1 MNNDYSEKKFV
12 NHVAV
17 IGHTIVG
24 VVLVAA
30 YALEVLKGSRD
41 VWYYLFFVALC
52 MGPVIA
58 EHVLYRRNPENSLI
72 RHVIGVS
79 YGVLYM
85 FVIFTT
91 NSITP
96 FSYAFPMFMVVILYL
111 DVRACSII
119 GICATLGNVAQITYH
134 ALTVGYAPAEVPDVE
149 IRIAAM
155 VITSFFMVY
164 ATVALKKVNLEKLGQ
179 IERKTEEATALS
191 DNVLQVSG
199 GMISGIEEVSD
210 KVSQLGES
218 MERIHSYMGEVSTGS
233 TETAES
239 IQQQMIKTEQIQQQI
254 VRVKNAAEEIEEN
267 MKETSRKIDD
277 GKEQM
282 AALSVQMEKSMGANR
297 QVLEQMKA
305 LSEYT
310 SQMNTIIETIT
321 SIANSTGM
329 LALNAS
335 IEAARA
341 GEAGRGFAVVA
352 NQISGLASQT
362 KSATVN
368 ITELIEHINREL
380 ESVETAVDVVTE
392 SNKVNEESTQMVTES
407 FQGIAHGTESVGG
420 QTKELMNIVE
430 ELENANREIVESI
443 QTISAITEEV
453 SAHAS
458 ETYNACED
466 NGLLLESATSVV
478 QNLSRDAEKLQ
489 ACKS

>member
-1 MNNDYSEKKFV
+1 MNNSYSEEKYV
-12 NHVAV
+12 NHIAV

-24 VVLVAA
+24 VVLAAA
-30 YALEVLKGSRD
+30 YAIEVLKGSRD
-41 VWYYLFFVALC
+41 IGYYLFFVALC
-52 MGPVIA
+52 LGPVIA
-58 EHVLYRRNPENSLI
+58 EHILYRKDPETPLM
-72 RHVIGVS
+72 RHIICTA
-79 YGVLYM
+79 YGILYL

-91 NSITP
+91 TSVAP
-96 FSYAFPMFMVVILYL
+96 FTYAFPMFLVIVLYL
-111 DVRACSII
+111 DVRACTII
-119 GICATLGNVAQITYH
+119 GVGATLGNIAQIAYH
-134 ALTVGYAPAEVPDVE
+134 AMTVGYASGEIPDVE
-149 IRIAAM
+149 IRIAATA
-155 VITSFFMVY
+155 ITSFFLVY
-164 ATVALKKVNLEKLGQ
+164 VTIALKKVSGEKMGQ
-179 IERKTEEATALS
+179 IERKTQEATALS
-191 DNVLQVSG
+191 ENVLQISG
-199 GMISGIEEVSD
+199 GMISEIEEVSD

-218 MERIHSYMGEVSTGS
+218 MERIHSYMGEVTTGS

-254 VRVKNAAEEIEEN
+254 VRVKNAAEGIEEN
-267 MKETSRKIDD
+267 MKETSQKIDD
-277 GKEQM
+277 GRKQM
-282 AALSVQMEKSMGANR
+282 AALSKQMDKSMHANS

-305 LSEYT
+305 LGEYT

-341 GEAGRGFAVVA
+341 GESGRGFAVVA

-392 SNKVNEESTQMVTES
+392 SNKANEESTRMVTES
-407 FQGIAHGTESVGG
+407 FQGIANGTESVGG
-420 QTKELMNIVE
+420 RTQELMGIVE
-430 ELENANREIVESI
+430 ELEKANKEIVESI

-458 ETYNACED
+458 ETYSACED
-466 NGLLLESATSVV
+466 NGLLLESATNVV
-478 QNLSRDAEKLQ
+478 QGLNRDAEKLQ
-489 ACKS
+489 ACK

>member
-1 MNNDYSEKKFV
+1 MNNSYSEEKYV

-17 IGHTIVG
+17 IAHTIVG
-24 VVLVAA
+24 VVLSAA
-30 YALEVLKGSRD
+30 YAVEVLKGSRD
-41 VWYYLFFVALC
+41 IGYYLFFVALC

-58 EHVLYRRNPENSLI
+58 EHILYRKDPETSLM
-72 RHVIGVS
+72 RHIICTA
-79 YGVLYM
+79 YGILYL

-91 NSITP
+91 TSVAP
-96 FSYAFPMFMVVILYL
+96 FTYAFPMFLVLVLYL
-111 DVRACSII
+111 DVRACTII
-119 GICATLGNVAQITYH
+119 GVGATLGNIAQIAYH
-134 ALTVGYAPAEVPDVE
+134 AMTVGYASAELPDVE
-149 IRIAAM
+149 IRIAATA
-155 VITSFFMVY
+155 ITSFFLVY
-164 ATVALKKVNLEKLGQ
+164 ATIALKKVSGEKMGQ

-191 DNVLQVSG
+191 ENVLHISG
-199 GMISGIEEVSD
+199 GMISEIEEVSS

-218 MERIHSYMGEVSTGS
+218 MERIHSYMGEVTTGS

-239 IQQQMIKTEQIQQQI
+239 IQQQLIKTEQIQQQI
-254 VRVKNAAEEIEEN
+254 VRVKNAAEGIEEN
-267 MKETSRKIDD
+267 MKETSQKIDD
-277 GKEQM
+277 GRKQM
-282 AALSVQMEKSMGANR
+282 AALSKQMDKSMHANS

-305 LSEYT
+305 LGEYT

-341 GEAGRGFAVVA
+341 GESGRGFAVVA

-392 SNKVNEESTQMVTES
+392 SNKANEESTRMVTES
-407 FQGIAHGTESVGG
+407 FQGIANGTQSVGG
-420 QTKELMNIVE
+420 RTQELMGIVE
-430 ELENANREIVESI
+430 ELEKANKEIVESI

-458 ETYNACED
+458 ETYSACED
-466 NGLLLESATSVV
+466 NELLLESATNVV
-478 QNLSRDAEKLQ
+478 QGLNRDAEQLQ
-489 ACKS
+489 ACK

>member
-1 MNNDYSEKKFV
+1 MNSKFSEQKYE
-12 NHVAV
+12 NHVAL
-17 IGHTIVG
+17 IGNTIVG
-24 VVLVAA
+24 VVLTAA
-30 YALEVLKGSRD
+30 YAIEVFKGSRD
-41 VWYYLFFVALC
+41 LWYYAVFVVLC

-58 EHVLYRRNPENSLI
+58 EHIVYKRNPESSMI
-72 RHVIGVS
+72 RHIISVT
-79 YGVLYM
+79 YGILYL

-91 NSITP
+91 NSVAA
-96 FSYAFPMFMVVILYL
+96 FAYAFPMFLVIILYM
-111 DVRACSII
+111 DVRMCSII
-119 GICATLGNVAQITYH
+119 GIGATAGNIAQVAYH
-134 ALTVGYAPAEVPDVE
+134 ALTAGYAAWEIPDVE
-149 IRIAAM
+149 IRIAATA
-155 VITSFFMVY
+155 ITSSFMIY
-164 ATVALKKVNLEKLGQ
+164 ATVALKKVNGEKMGQ

-191 DNVLQVSG
+191 DNVLQISG

-254 VRVKNAAEEIEEN
+254 VRVKNAAVGIEED
-267 MKETSRKIDD
+267 MKGTAQKIDE

-282 AALSVQMEKSMGANR
+282 AALSEQMEKSMNANS

-392 SNKVNEESTQMVTES
+392 SNVANEESTRMVTES
-407 FQGIAHGTESVGG
+407 FKGIAYGTESVGG
-420 QTKELMNIVE
+420 QTQELMSIVD
-430 ELENANREIVESI
+430 ELEKANREIVESI

-466 NGLLLESATSVV
+466 NGLLLESATTVV
-478 QNLSRDAEKLQ
+478 QSLNRDAEKLQ

>member
-1 MNNDYSEKKFV
+1 MNNAYSEEKYV

-17 IGHTIVG
+17 IAHTIVG
-24 VVLVAA
+24 VVLSAA
-30 YALEVLKGSRD
+30 YAVEVLKGSRD
-41 VWYYLFFVALC
+41 IGYYLFFVALC

-58 EHVLYRRNPENSLI
+58 EHILYRKDPETSLM
-72 RHVIGVS
+72 RHIICFA
-79 YGVLYM
+79 YGILYL

-91 NSITP
+91 TSVAP
-96 FSYAFPMFMVVILYL
+96 FTYAFPMFLVIVLYL
-111 DVRACSII
+111 DVRACTII
-119 GICATLGNVAQITYH
+119 GVGATIGNIAQIAYH
-134 ALTVGYAPAEVPDVE
+134 AMTVGYASVELPDVE
-149 IRIAAM
+149 IRIAATA
-155 VITSFFMVY
+155 ITSFFLVY
-164 ATVALKKVNLEKLGQ
+164 ATIALKKVSGEKMGQ

-191 DNVLQVSG
+191 ENVLHISG
-199 GMISGIEEVSD
+199 GMISGIEEVSS

-218 MERIHSYMGEVSTGS
+218 MERIHSYMGEVTTGS

-239 IQQQMIKTEQIQQQI
+239 IQQQLIKTEQIQQQI
-254 VRVKNAAEEIEEN
+254 VRVKNAAEGIEEN
-267 MKETSRKIDD
+267 MKETTQKIDD
-277 GKEQM
+277 GRKQM
-282 AALSVQMEKSMGANR
+282 TALSKQMDKSTNANS
-297 QVLEQMKA
+297 QVLNQMKA
-305 LSEYT
+305 LGEYT

-392 SNKVNEESTQMVTES
+392 SNKANEESTRRVTES
-407 FQGIAHGTESVGG
+407 FQGIANGTESVGG
-420 QTKELMNIVE
+420 RTQELMGIVE
-430 ELENANREIVESI
+430 ELEKANKEIVESI

-458 ETYNACED
+458 ETYSACED
-466 NGLLLESATSVV
+466 NGLLLESATNVV
-478 QNLSRDAEKLQ
+478 QDLNRDAEKLQ
-489 ACKS
+489 ACK